1 MPKNNYSKFISIGS
15 LCKFF
20 RRNISDLKNKEFKKF
35 NVKRKQYNLK
45 KFFCD
50 DKPIIGISWYTSNFK
65 TGVNRSLSY
74 EELKKLIIKSGYNF
88 VNLQYGSNGKQIRE
102 LKLASNNKI
111 ISIPKVDLTND
122 INSLSNLILNCDLVI
137 TIDNTTAHLSSALGQ
152 DTWILLPY
160 SADFRWFENITKSLW
175 YETSKLY
182 RQQITK
188 NWDQTIDQ
196 ILNDLKNKYFLKGN

>member
-1 MPKNNYSKFISIGS
+1 MEK
-15 LCKFF
+15 
-20 RRNISDLKNKEFKKF
+20 
-35 NVKRKQYNLK
+35 VNLQT
-45 KFFCD
+45 
-50 DKPIIGISWYTSNFK
+50 P
-65 TGVNRSLSY
+65 V
-74 EELKKLIIKSGYNF
+74 LKKLIIKSGYNF
-88 VNLQYGSNGKQIRE
+88 VNLQYGSTGKQISE

-160 SADFRWFENITKSLW
+160 SADFRWFENNTNSLW

-188 NWDQTIDQ
+188 NWDHTIDQ
-196 ILNDLKNKYFLKGN
+196 ILNDLKTKYFLKACDTQYPLTHQPLTNYRF